1 MECIIREMRK
11 EEFALLDDFL
21 YNAIFIPEG
30 YTKKVPRDII
40 YNDPLIYASFK
51 DFGTLPDDYCLV
63 AEKDTRVIGA
73 VWVGIR
79 EEYGHIDDETP
90 SLSISINEEYRNQSI
105 GTQLMTKM
113 LKMLRQKGYKRASL
127 SINKENYALKM
138 YEKLGFEII
147 GDGENETEYLMVCEL

>member
-40 YNDPLIYASFK
+40 YSDPLIYASIK
-51 DFGTLPDDYCLV
+51 DFGTLADDYCLV
-63 AEKDTRVIGA
+63 AEKDNRVIGA

-90 SLSISINEEYRNQSI
+90 SLSISIYKEYRNQSI
-105 GTQLMTKM
+105 GTQL
-113 LKMLRQKGYKRASL
+113 
-127 SINKENYALKM
+127 
-138 YEKLGFEII
+138 
-147 GDGENETEYLMVCEL
+147 